1 MRFSI
6 GLTRLPL
13 PQFTWASIDKQVEK
27 PKPAVAEITADQTA
41 DLTPEEADNE

>member
-13 PQFTWASIDKQVEK
+13 PQVTWASIDKQVEDTQST
-27 PKPAVAEITADQTA
+27 PVELTAELAVKED
-41 DLTPEEADNE
+41 DNS

>member
-13 PQFTWASIDKQVEK
+13 PQFTWASIDRQVETR
-27 PKPAVAEITADQTA
+27 PLVPAET
-41 DLTPEEADNE
+41 TPEESTQEAGNE

>member
-13 PQFTWASIDKQVEK
+13 PQFTWGSIDKQVEK
-27 PKPAVAEITADQTA
+27 LRPAVAETVTETTAK
-41 DLTPEEADNE
+41 EGDNG

>member
-1 MRFSI
+1 MRFPI

-27 PKPAVAEITADQTA
+27 PQSAPSE
-41 DLTPEEADNE
+41 LTVETTTQEDNNE

>member
-13 PQFTWASIDKQVEK
+13 PQFTWASIDKQVEDTQ
-27 PKPAVAEITADQTA
+27 PAPA
-41 DLTPEEADNE
+41 DLTAELTVKEDDNS

>member
-13 PQFTWASIDKQVEK
+13 PQFTWASIDKQVEDTQ
-27 PKPAVAEITADQTA
+27 PA
-41 DLTPEEADNE
+41 PEERTAELTVKEDDNA

>member
-6 GLTRLPL
+6 GLNRLPL

-27 PKPAVAEITADQTA
+27 HQPAISELAVETT
-41 DLTPEEADNE
+41 TKEDNNE

>member
-13 PQFTWASIDKQVEK
+13 PQFTWGSIDRQVEK
-27 PKPAVAEITADQTA
+27 PLPAPAETVTE
-41 DLTPEEADNE
+41 TTVKEGDNE